1 MAAQRTRAAPLSHA
15 VREGLGVRASNSRR
29 APHEGFTALEIPIG
43 TGGGEAQ
50 LPSERGTGS
59 EGHPKPAHLIDLG
72 LIRYEPAFALQ
83 RKLHAQRVAGEIP
96 NTLLLLEHPPVITLG
111 KAFHPE
117 HLRFAREF
125 YAQQGIELHPTDRG
139 GDVTCHNPG
148 QLVGYPIFD
157 VSQHGRDL
165 HKFLRDLEEVLI
177 RALAEF
183 GIEAH
188 REAGYTGAWVGDA
201 KIAAIGIKVTKWVSM
216 HGFALNVN
224 NDLRLFQTIVP
235 CGIADRPVTS
245 MGQVLGRAV
254 PMEAVKQSIVRAF
267 EVVFQIRFHRV
278 YYRVHGG

>member
-1 MAAQRTRAAPLSHA
+1 MA
-15 VREGLGVRASNSRR
+15 RR
-29 APHEGFTALEIPIG
+29 P
-43 TGGGEAQ
+43 AQ
-50 LPSERGTGS
+50 LC
-59 EGHPKPAHLIDLG
+59 DLG
-72 LIRYEPAFALQ
+72 LEPYADALALQ
-83 RKLHAQRVAGEIP
+83 RHLHAQRVAGAIP
-96 NTLLLLEHPPVITLG
+96 DTLLLLEHPPVITLG

-117 HLRFAREF
+117 HLRYAREF

-157 VSQHGRDL
+157 VAQHGRDL
-165 HKFLRDLEEVLI
+165 HKFLRDIEQAIIDAL
-177 RALAEF
+177 RAF

-188 REAGYTGAWVGDA
+188 REAGYTGVWVGDA

-245 MGQVLGRAV
+245 LQQVLGRVV
-254 PMEAVKQSIVRAF
+254 PMETVKQNIVRSF
-267 EVVFQIRFHRV
+267 ERVFGIELTHADRYNGVDMEVNLCEHS
-278 YYRVHGG
+278 

>member
-1 MAAQRTRAAPLSHA
+1 M
-15 VREGLGVRASNSRR
+15 RASADTPTDSSTQGNR
-29 APHEGFTALEIPIG
+29 IG
-43 TGGGEAQ
+43 GN
-50 LPSERGTGS
+50 R
-59 EGHPKPAHLIDLG
+59 KPAQWIDLG
-72 LIRYEPAFALQ
+72 VIRYEPALQIQ

-96 NTLLLLEHPPVITLG
+96 DTLLLLEHPPVITLG

-117 HLRFAREF
+117 HLRYAQEF
-125 YAQQGIELHPTDRG
+125 YAQQGIELYPTDRG

-165 HKFLRDLEEVLI
+165 HKFLRDLETVLI
-177 RALAEF
+177 RALTAF
-183 GIEAH
+183 GIKAH
-188 REAGYTGAWVGDA
+188 REAGYTGVWVGNA

-245 MGQVLGRAV
+245 LQQILGHKV
-254 PMEAVKQSIVRAF
+254 PMETVRQSVLNAF
-267 EVVFQIRFHRV
+267 EAVFGLRFAIRYNPEDTEVNRCEHT
-278 YYRVHGG
+278 

>member
-1 MAAQRTRAAPLSHA
+1 M
-15 VREGLGVRASNSRR
+15 ERR
-29 APHEGFTALEIPIG
+29 P
-43 TGGGEAQ
+43 AQ
-50 LPSERGTGS
+50 LY
-59 EGHPKPAHLIDLG
+59 DLG
-72 LIRYEPAFALQ
+72 LVPYADALELQ
-83 RKLHAQRVAGEIP
+83 RKLHAQRVAGAIP
-96 NTLLLLEHPPVITLG
+96 DTLLLLEHPPVITLG

-117 HLRFAREF
+117 HLRYAREF

-157 VSQHGRDL
+157 VAQHGRDL
-165 HKFLRDLEEVLI
+165 HKFLRDIEQAIIDAL
-177 RALAEF
+177 RAF

-188 REAGYTGAWVGDA
+188 REAGYTGVWVGDA

-245 MGQVLGRAV
+245 LQQALGRVVRMERVKHAV
-254 PMEAVKQSIVRAF
+254 ARTF
-267 EVVFQIRFHRV
+267 EQVFRITFKYTSQDTEFESCELSSL
-278 YYRVHGG
+278 

>member
-1 MAAQRTRAAPLSHA
+1 MQEMRT
-15 VREGLGVRASNSRR
+15 EGNL
-29 APHEGFTALEIPIG
+29 
-43 TGGGEAQ
+43 
-50 LPSERGTGS
+50 
-59 EGHPKPAHLIDLG
+59 KPARLIDLDV
-72 LIRYEPAFALQ
+72 IRYEPALQ
-83 RKLHAQRVAGEIP
+83 FQRELHAQRVAGEIP
-96 NTLLLLEHPPVITLG
+96 DTLLLLEHPPVITLG

-125 YAQQGIELHPTDRG
+125 YAQQGIELYPTDRG

-188 REAGYTGAWVGDA
+188 REASYTGAWVGDA

-216 HGFALNVN
+216 HGFALNVS

-245 MGQVLGRAV
+245 MQQILGHEV
-254 PMEAVKQSIVRAF
+254 PMGTVKQSIAKAF
-267 EVVFQIRFHRV
+267 EEVFELRFSF
-278 YYRVHGG
+278 